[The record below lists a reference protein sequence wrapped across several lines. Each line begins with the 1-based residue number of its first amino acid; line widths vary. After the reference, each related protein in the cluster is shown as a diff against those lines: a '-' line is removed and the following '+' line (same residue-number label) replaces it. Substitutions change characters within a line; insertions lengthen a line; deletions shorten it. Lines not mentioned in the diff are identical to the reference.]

1 MENTLVKTEYASAE
15 RAEKKNIF
23 NQSLHIKNLPMIKS
37 LVDLVPD
44 AFLVLNEQRQ
54 IVFCNNSFLHILGDI
69 SEKEVYGDRPGEALH
84 CIHAGK
90 NSAGCGTTK
99 FCAYCGAVNT
109 ILQSQNEPNCLK
121 NNECNILAE
130 ENTALNFKVWAK
142 TIELDGEKFIFFIA
156 RDVSDQKRRI
166 LLEKIFFHDIMNT
179 AGGLS
184 GLVELLESADQD
196 EKKELVELV
205 KNVSKTLIDEIE
217 AQKMI
222 VSACA
227 GELKTKIQKVQIKN
241 MLEELVDIYSNHVVS
256 SEKYIKIQPDTKNYQ
271 ISTDPVI
278 LKRIIGNMLKNA
290 LEAVKDGETVVLGA
304 ENIDNTLKLWVQNPG
319 VMPESAQMQ
328 VFQRSFSTKGT
339 GRGLGTYSIKLL
351 GETFLNGQVSFSS
364 TESDGTIFQIVL
376 PID

>member
-1 MENTLVKTEYASAE
+1 
-15 RAEKKNIF
+15 
-23 NQSLHIKNLPMIKS
+23 
-37 LVDLVPD
+37 
-44 AFLVLNEQRQ
+44 
-54 IVFCNNSFLHILGDI
+54 
-69 SEKEVYGDRPGEALH
+69 
-84 CIHAGK
+84 
-90 NSAGCGTTK
+90 
-99 FCAYCGAVNT
+99 
-109 ILQSQNEPNCLK
+109 
-121 NNECNILAE
+121 
-130 ENTALNFKVWAK
+130 
-142 TIELDGEKFIFFIA
+142 
-156 RDVSDQKRRI
+156 
-166 LLEKIFFHDIMNT
+166 MNT

-184 GLVELLESADQD
+184 GLGELLESADQD